1 MTTADFLIKGAS
13 LPDGK
18 KADIS
23 ISNGVIA
30 SVGSGF
36 KGDAKTV
43 IDAKD
48 CVVLQLHLR
57 P

>member
-1 MTTADFLIKGAS
+1 MTTADYLIKGAS

-18 KADIS
+18 KADVAIA
-23 ISNGVIA
+23 NGVIA

-36 KGDAKTV
+36 KGEAHTV

-48 CVVLQLHLR
+48 CVCCLA
-57 P
+57 

>member
-30 SVGSGF
+30 SVGSAF
-36 KGDAKTV
+36 
-43 IDAKD
+43 
-48 CVVLQLHLR
+48 
-57 P
+57 